1 MPSLSV
7 ARPVRRSPRCSLLAA
22 LPHCTPRAAAVRS
35 TRCPVCCH
43 PLLSPHRLPAGLDF
57 SARCPRPPGLG
68 WSVCIPYHITASSTR
83 PTLPACLSSPCRPHC
98 AIPAAR
104 SAFSTLPSSSC
115 TACPPASELSVLL
128 DPTCAS
134 ACSQTAVAPCV
145 AAPSSGPSS
154 SALCSRLC
162 QLLTPSPQQ
171 HLHLGIR
178 RGQARQTARR

>member
-35 TRCPVCCH
+35 TRCPACCH
-43 PLLSPHRLPAGLDF
+43 PLLSPHRLPAGLDC

-98 AIPAAR
+98 ATPAAR
-104 SAFSTLPSSSC
+104 SALSTLPSSSS
-115 TACPPASELSVLL
+115 PPASPHPSCQCCSTWRAPLPAVRQPSL
-128 DPTCAS
+128 PAS
-134 ACSQTAVAPCV
+134 LHRLAGHRPPHSARGCVSCSP
-145 AAPSSGPSS
+145 
-154 SALCSRLC
+154 R
-162 QLLTPSPQQ
+162 PQQ
-171 HLHLGIR
+171 HPRLGIR